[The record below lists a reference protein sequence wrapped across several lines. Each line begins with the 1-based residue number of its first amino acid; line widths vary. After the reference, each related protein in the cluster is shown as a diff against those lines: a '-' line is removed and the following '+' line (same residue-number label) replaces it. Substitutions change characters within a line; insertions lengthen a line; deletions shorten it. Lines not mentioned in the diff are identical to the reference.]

1 MRESQKKED
10 THARNVRKVATCCVF
25 PMICGSAG
33 SKSRLVKAAGAE
45 PLPDLAGIELA
56 VEQVT
61 AIAEQMAE
69 ITRALRGAKSYACS
83 AHDTPT
89 SVSIIGD

>member
-1 MRESQKKED
+1 MK
-10 THARNVRKVATCCVF
+10 
-25 PMICGSAG
+25 
-33 SKSRLVKAAGAE
+33 
-45 PLPDLAGIELA
+45 LPTIWRVEKQSLAGIELA

-69 ITRALRGAKSYACS
+69 IIRALRGAKSYACS
-83 AHDTPT
+83 AQDTPT